1 MTSEVDTST
10 MVIIQNANESVYLLN
25 ETVTEVI
32 AHQNQTL
39 NQSSSVV
46 MMDESMADLD
56 ESVGGVHIVDMDE
69 SSMINTT

>member
-10 MVIIQNANESVYLLN
+10 MVILQNANESVYLLN